1 MWNDA
6 AAGRGASSVQPEIRM
21 VTREDVESFLLRME
35 EQMEEIEPGMWVIG
49 ADSARVVIHH
59 SPPLLI
65 LRSKV
70 MELPEDPGQCAKLYR
85 KLLEL
90 NAGDLVHGAYA
101 IEGND
106 VILTD
111 TLQLENLEFSSLQA
125 SVDSIEVALAEHLD
139 ALSPYRAEC

>member
-1 MWNDA
+1 
-6 AAGRGASSVQPEIRM
+6 M
-21 VTREDVESFLLRME
+21 VTRDDVESFLIRME
-35 EQMEEIEPGMWVIG
+35 DSVEEVEPGMWVFG
-49 ADSARVVIHH
+49 ADSGQMVVHY

-70 MELPEDPGQCAKLYR
+70 MALPSDEVQSAKLYR

-101 IEGND
+101 IEGDD

-111 TLQLENLEFSSLQA
+111 TLPLENLEFSTLQA
-125 SVDSIEVALAEHLD
+125 SVDSLELALASHLD
-139 ALSPYRAEC
+139 SLSVYRE

>member
-1 MWNDA
+1 
-6 AAGRGASSVQPEIRM
+6 M
-21 VTREDVESFLLRME
+21 VTREDVESYLLRME
-35 EQMEEIEPGMWVIG
+35 ENLEEVEPGMWVLG
-49 ADSARVVIHH
+49 SEDGGVVVHF

-70 MELPEDPGQCAKLYR
+70 MELPADDSNSAGLYR

-101 IEGND
+101 VEEGD

-111 TLQLENLEFSSLQA
+111 TLELERLDFGTLQA
-125 SVDSIEVALAEHLD
+125 SVDSIQLALASHLD
-139 ALSPYRAEC
+139 ALAAHRHS

>member
-1 MWNDA
+1 
-6 AAGRGASSVQPEIRM
+6 M
-21 VTREDVESFLLRME
+21 VTREDVESFLIRIE
-35 EQMEEIEPGMWVIG
+35 EGIEEVEPGMWVLD
-49 ADSARVVIHH
+49 ADSGNVVVSY

-70 MELPEDPGQCAKLYR
+70 MELPEDAERCSNLYR

-111 TLQLENLEFSSLQA
+111 TLQLENLEFSVLQS
-125 SVDSIEVALAEHLD
+125 SVESIELALASHLD
-139 ALSPYRAEC
+139 TLSTFREC

>member
-1 MWNDA
+1 
-6 AAGRGASSVQPEIRM
+6 M
-21 VTREDVESFLLRME
+21 VTRDDVESFLFRIE
-35 EQMEEIEPGMWVIG
+35 EGIEEVEPGMWVLD
-49 ADSARVVIHH
+49 ADSGNVVVSY

-70 MELPEDPGQCAKLYR
+70 MELPEDGERCAKLYR

-111 TLQLENLEFSSLQA
+111 TLPLENLEFTTLQS
-125 SVDSIEVALAEHLD
+125 SVDSIELALVSHLD
-139 ALSPYRAEC
+139 SLATFRDC

>member
-1 MWNDA
+1 
-6 AAGRGASSVQPEIRM
+6 M
-21 VTREDVESFLLRME
+21 VTREDVESYLLRME
-35 EQMEEIEPGMWVIG
+35 ENLEEVEPGMWVLG
-49 ADSARVVIHH
+49 TEDGGVVVHF

-70 MELPEDPGQCAKLYR
+70 MELPADDSNSAGLYR

-101 IEGND
+101 VEEGD

-111 TLQLENLEFSSLQA
+111 TLELERLDFGTLQA
-125 SVDSIEVALAEHLD
+125 SVDSIQLALASHLD
-139 ALSPYRAEC
+139 ALAAHRDS

>member
-1 MWNDA
+1 MA
-6 AAGRGASSVQPEIRM
+6 LRRLTSIEAEIPM
-21 VTREDVESFLLRME
+21 VTRDDVESFLIRIE
-35 EQMEEIEPGMWVIG
+35 EGIEEVEPGMWVLD
-49 ADSARVVIHH
+49 ADSGNVVI
-59 SPPLLI
+59 SYAPPLLI

-70 MELPEDPGQCAKLYR
+70 MELPDDGERASSLYR

-111 TLQLENLEFSSLQA
+111 TLQLENLEFSTLQA
-125 SVDSIEVALAEHLD
+125 SVDSIELALASHLD
-139 ALSPYRAEC
+139 TLADYRAG

>member
-1 MWNDA
+1 
-6 AAGRGASSVQPEIRM
+6 M
-21 VTREDVESFLLRME
+21 VTREDVESYLLRME
-35 EQMEEIEPGMWVIG
+35 ENLEEVEPGMWVLG
-49 ADSARVVIHH
+49 TEDGGVVVHF

-70 MELPEDPGQCAKLYR
+70 LELPADDSNSAGLYR

-101 IEGND
+101 VEEGD

-111 TLQLENLEFSSLQA
+111 TLELERLDFGTLQA
-125 SVDSIEVALAEHLD
+125 SVDSIQLALASHLD
-139 ALSPYRAEC
+139 ALAAHRDS